1 MTEQRYAHIL
11 KGTAIGLWEWNIIT
25 KEVIFSEE
33 WAKILGYTT
42 DEIDHNE
49 KLWEVLCHPEDYQ
62 NSQQLLQDH
71 LLGKSP
77 FYISEVRMRH
87 KDGRY
92 IWVKD
97 QGKVVS
103 WKEGKP
109 EWMTGFHKETTQAK
123 IEAEIKHTFIDQ
135 APGAIAMFDTQ
146 LNYLAASKQWII
158 DYNLPEDIEGQNH
171 YDLFDIP
178 ERWKKIHKKCLAGET
193 HQADEDEFFDRTG
206 NPFYL
211 RWQVKPWY
219 RNGEVG
225 GLLMQTFNLNT
236 FKKLQ
241 IERMRQS
248 RFQETVFN
256 AIKVGIV
263 ACNEK
268 KEVTYFNKTSRK
280 WHGLPSEPV
289 PSSQLSQY
297 YSLYQADAKTLLEE
311 KNIPLLKVLE
321 GQQLEQ
327 DEIIVIKTTGG
338 DRYVRVTGNQLFDEK
353 DNLIGAVVAMHDISE
368 VIKSNKEKILSENTF
383 KSSFENA
390 PIGMALVSI
399 EGKWLQI
406 NHKISEIMG
415 YTREELGS
423 LTFQDITHPDDLKLD
438 LLLLNKLLQG
448 KEDSYQIEKRYFH
461 KEGSVVTAILSV
473 SIVRNELENPLF
485 FISQITDITEKRKSE
500 NDLKEILKLTKSQNE
515 RLKNFSHIVSHN
527 LRSHSGNLSMLVS
540 FLKEELKG
548 EQAELVNMLDSAS
561 GQLAETINH
570 LNEVT
575 ELQASE
581 NVKLKPLKLK
591 DFIKFTKNSL
601 TALIKETG
609 VRLIDDTEDGLIIH
623 AIPAYLESILLN
635 FTTNAIKY
643 RSPDKDAY
651 VRFSTKKSK
660 NEVILYIKDNG
671 LGIDLAKHGNK
682 LFGMYNTFHDHKD
695 SRGIGLFITK
705 NQIEA
710 MGGQIRVISTV
721 GKGTTF
727 KISFPNEEK
736 N

>member
-1 MTEQRYAHIL
+1 MTGQRYAHIL
-11 KGTAIGLWEWNIIT
+11 KGTAIGLWEWNILT

-33 WAKILGYTT
+33 WAKVLGYTA
-42 DEIDHNE
+42 DEITHTE
-49 KLWEVLCHPEDYQ
+49 TLWEDLCHPEDYQ
-62 NSQQLLQDH
+62 KSQQLLEMH
-71 LLGKSP
+71 LQGESS
-77 FYISEVRMRH
+77 FYESEVRMRH

-103 WKEGKP
+103 WKDGNP
-109 EWMTGFHKETTQAK
+109 EWMTGFHKETTLAK
-123 IEAEIKHTFIDQ
+123 IDAEIKRTFIDQ

-178 ERWKKIHKKCLAGET
+178 ERWKEIHKKCLAGET
-193 HQADEDEFFDRTG
+193 HQAEEDEFFDRTG

-225 GLLMQTFNLNT
+225 GLLMQTSNLTT

-241 IERMRQS
+241 IERLRQS

-256 AIKVGIV
+256 AIDVGIV

-268 KEVTYFNKTSRK
+268 KELTYFNNTSRE

-289 PSSQLSQY
+289 PASQLSKY
-297 YSLYQADAKTLLEE
+297 YSLYQANAKTLLPE
-311 KNIPLLKVLE
+311 KDIPLLKVLE
-321 GQQLEQ
+321 GRQLG
-327 DEIIVIKTTGG
+327 DNEIIVIKTSDR

-353 DNLIGAVVAMHDISE
+353 NNLIGAVVAMHDISE
-368 VIKSNKEKILSENTF
+368 IIKSNKEKIISETIF

-390 PIGMALVSI
+390 PIGMALVSP
-399 EGKWLQI
+399 EGQWLQI
-406 NHKISEIMG
+406 NHRISEILG
-415 YTREELGS
+415 YTKKELVA
-423 LTFQDITHPDDLKLD
+423 LKLQDIVHPDDFEPDSILLD
-438 LLLLNKLLQG
+438 KLLQN
-448 KEDSYQIEKRYFH
+448 KKVNHQVERRYFH
-461 KEGSVVTAILSV
+461 KNGSLVMGILSV
-473 SIVRNELENPLF
+473 SIVQDEQDTPLF
-485 FISQITDITEKRKSE
+485 LIKQITDITKQRQSE
-500 NDLKEILKLTKSQNE
+500 EDLNRVLKLTKNQNE

-548 EQAELVNMLDSAS
+548 GQGELITMLDSAS
-561 GQLAETINH
+561 SQLAETIDH

-575 ELQASE
+575 ELQINDDAE
-581 NVKLKPLKLK
+581 LKPVRLK
-591 DFIKFTKNSL
+591 DYIKFTENTL
-601 TALIKETG
+601 AALIKETG
-609 VRLIDDTEDGLIIH
+609 VNVIDNTQPGIIIH

-643 RSPDKDAY
+643 RSPDRASY
-651 VRFSTKKSK
+651 IRFTTKKV
-660 NEVILYIKDNG
+660 NGEILLSIEDNG
-671 LGIDLAKHGNK
+671 LGIDLNKYGDK
-682 LFGMYNTFHDHKD
+682 LFGMYNTFHSHKD
-695 SRGIGLFITK
+695 ARGIGLFITK

-710 MGGQIRVISTV
+710 MGGHIKVSSTV

-727 KISFPNEEK
+727 DILFPYE
-736 N
+736 